1 MKGLLN
7 TSTWTWEAFFNAMF
21 KTASDETNSANF
33 AVSNTLKWITNGIWI
48 VIGVVGLCGVV
59 YAIWLGI
66 QLARADEQSKRDDA
80 KKHLITVI
88 IALAVTLVLVLFFLH
103 ILPAIVFALSG
114 AKITDTKSFIHF

>member
-7 TSTWTWEAFFNAMF
+7 ASVWTWEAFFSAMF
-21 KTASDETNSANF
+21 KTTSGDTSTAANY
-33 AVSNTLKWITNGIWI
+33 AVANTLKWVTNGIWI
-48 VIGVVGLCGVV
+48 VIGVVGLAGVA

-66 QLARADEQSKRDDA
+66 QLARADDQGKRDDA

-103 ILPAIVFALSG
+103 ILPAIIFAISG
-114 AKITDTKSFIHF
+114 TKL